1 VKLQEALPL
10 SVAKKY
16 SKNKLYKNILPQL
29 FNNEYRLYFPISLD
43 LDLSE
48 TNPFNKLKQIFPQ
61 LTQEDYLSGLVNIQ
75 IEKLNKLT
83 GEKKVVSQ
91 KMSLVKALRQQPN
104 VENLKELEDAIRDD
118 PNRAG
123 KGNNDYEIVI
133 SRHPY
138 DIAGMSSDR
147 NWTSCMD
154 LGLVGIVYKD
164 KTVNNG
170 INNIYIKSFIE
181 EGGLISYLIKSDDK
195 NINKPLGRALIV
207 PYKSEQN
214 NEIYYKVPDKI
225 YGSVIN
231 ENKFIKEVQKILDIK
246 VNKNLKSLYFKLS
259 NKIYDDSYERIILN
273 SNDKILKKIYK
284 NPSYIK
290 NIKNP
295 TEEQIL
301 LAVTKN
307 DETLKYIEN
316 QTPEICLQAVK
327 HHGYALR
334 YVKNQT
340 HEICLEAVKQ
350 DGIALIFVK
359 NQTHE
364 ICLAAV
370 EQNGHSLQFVKEQT
384 EKICLAAVKQKGN
397 ALQHVKEQTDEI
409 CLIAVKQHGLTL
421 RYVKNQTHEICLAA
435 VKKDGHSLQFVKEQT
450 HEICLEAVKEISSAL
465 WFIVDINLKDKI
477 KKELNLGE
485 NITNYKKY
493 ILNFI

>member
-327 HHGYALR
+327 HHGYALG

-340 HEICLEAVKQ
+340 PDICLEAVKQ
-350 DGIALIFVK
+350 
-359 NQTHE
+359 N
-364 ICLAAV
+364 
-370 EQNGHSLQFVKEQT
+370 
-384 EKICLAAVKQKGN
+384 GN
-397 ALQHVKEQTDEI
+397 A
-409 CLIAVKQHGLTL
+409 L
-421 RYVKNQTHEICLAA
+421 RYVKNQTHEMCLAAVKQNINALGYVKNQTPDICLEAVKQNGNTLRYVKNQTPYICFEAVKQNGHALGFVKKQTFDICLAA
-435 VKKDGHSLQFVKEQT
+435 VKQNKAALKYCSEEFKIWYDREQKLKIYDRFT
-450 HEICLEAVKEISSAL
+450 KSSTMRTRFTICQKP
-465 WFIVDINLKDKI
+465 NP
-477 KKELNLGE
+477 
-485 NITNYKKY
+485 
-493 ILNFI
+493 